1 MYKNKSENEKNKYVN
16 NKINNAKDQKQM
28 WKEIKNFVLKKE
40 ETIIKTVIFN
50 DRECKD
56 NYQIANKFNNYF
68 VDSIKLIRDTIE
80 NVQYTNNIPVITSKF
95 KFRAISLTELKNV
108 CKGLKEKPDF
118 NKVSIKIVLDNWN
131 IIGKNMLNIIN
142 KSLETGVFPENWKY
156 SMITPIEKI
165 NKTNK
170 CEEFRPINT
179 LKTCEKILE
188 KIIKEQL
195 ENYMEINN
203 LLSKYQS
210 GFRKKY
216 SCETTVNYVINKWKY
231 IDTKNKIMA
240 VFLDLKRAFETID
253 RELLIQKLYMYGI
266 RENELQ
272 WFKSYLTN
280 RKQITK
286 VNGVKSDETD
296 NEFGVPQG
304 SILGALLFIIY
315 INDMPNILEK
325 CEIVMYADDTLIYAK
340 GDTEE
345 QCTDKL
351 THDMNNI
358 NNWLKMNKLKLNESK
373 TKIMEINMNCNV
385 IFKINN
391 ETIEKV
397 KQIKYLGFVI
407 DKELKFKQHVEYIC
421 KKIGKKIGFFKRVR
435 NKISVTTAINM
446 YNTIIKPHFEFGSTI
461 LYTCCTTTQLERL
474 QKLQNKAMRAI
485 LKCNR
490 YTPIQTMLDTLK
502 WLNIQQRLA
511 LNTLNF
517 VQKMKM
523 GNAPDYLIGQLNYV
537 GEMQPYNLRNAED
550 FRLQRVT
557 TTAMQRSLFFKGLKL
572 YNMLPN
578 YIKTERNINIFKR
591 NISTFVKN
599 NEITQLGRI

>member
-345 QCTDKL
+345 QCTDNL

-421 KKIGKKIGFFKRVR
+421 KKIGKK
-435 NKISVTTAINM
+435 N
-446 YNTIIKPHFEFGSTI
+446 
-461 LYTCCTTTQLERL
+461 
-474 QKLQNKAMRAI
+474 
-485 LKCNR
+485 
-490 YTPIQTMLDTLK
+490 
-502 WLNIQQRLA
+502 W
-511 LNTLNF
+511 
-517 VQKMKM
+517 
-523 GNAPDYLIGQLNYV
+523 
-537 GEMQPYNLRNAED
+537 
-550 FRLQRVT
+550 
-557 TTAMQRSLFFKGLKL
+557 
-572 YNMLPN
+572 
-578 YIKTERNINIFKR
+578 IF
-591 NISTFVKN
+591 
-599 NEITQLGRI
+599 